1 MGALPDWPHPKGTAV
16 SVIGAGR
23 GGRRSADRRKDDFMV
38 RRELTAADL
47 DDDLLLELVRTRD
60 PLGVLSIYVDAQ
72 NPRAGAIEVKNR
84 LADLER
90 RLASNGSV
98 ELADAVPRLIRR
110 ITPILER
117 LVEPGAPGRGRALFA
132 PLGRSEVTTFSTQL
146 RLPNRVVLDSSPFI
160 HPLLE
165 LLERGRPAG
174 VVLVSAHAADLFD
187 WRLGGSQRVASIT
200 AESTTASTP
209 RPRTGAVAENGPH
222 ARQITPLRDRKHDA
236 ARSRLLAT
244 VAVEID
250 RVAEERGWERILI
263 SGGERLT
270 TPLVAE
276 LPARLQDITIR
287 EPRQLDELDPAKLA
301 AVVGDRLSED
311 QDARNLRLGRK
322 VRDAAL
328 GAGRGA
334 LGLSEVASALNEARA
349 GHVVYDPDVRYSG
362 AVAADGSLIAWSEGT
377 STAVAE
383 PRLTERIVERAL
395 DTGARLTPVEGA
407 ASNLLRHAGGIAAV
421 LRW

>member
-1 MGALPDWPHPKGTAV
+1 
-16 SVIGAGR
+16 
-23 GGRRSADRRKDDFMV
+23 MV
-38 RRELTAADL
+38 QRELTAADL
-47 DDDLLLELVRTRD
+47 DDDLLLELVRARD
-60 PLGVLSIYVDAQ
+60 PLGVLSIYVDAHS
-72 NPRAGAIEVKNR
+72 PRAGAIEVKNR

-90 RLASNGSV
+90 RLAFNGSV

-110 ITPILER
+110 ITPALER
-117 LVEPGAPGRGRALFA
+117 LVDAGATGRGRALFA
-132 PLGRSEVTTFSTQL
+132 ALGRSEVTMFSTQL

-174 VVLVSAHAADLFD
+174 VVLLSAHAADLLD
-187 WRLGGSQRVASIT
+187 WRLGESHRVARIT
-200 AESTTASTP
+200 TESTTAPTP
-209 RPRTGAVAENGPH
+209 RPRTGALAENGPN

-236 ARSRLLAT
+236 ARSRLLVT

-250 RVAEERGWERILI
+250 RLAEERGWERILV
-263 SGGERLT
+263 SGSERLT
-270 TPLVAE
+270 TPLVTE
-276 LPARLQDITIR
+276 LPDRLREITIR

-301 AVVGDRLSED
+301 TVVGDRLTED
-311 QDARNLRLGRK
+311 QDARHLRLGRK
-322 VRDAAL
+322 MRDVAL
-328 GAGRGA
+328 GAGLGA

-349 GHVVYDPDVRYSG
+349 GHVVYDPDVRYTG
-362 AVAADGSLIAWSEGT
+362 GVAADGSLVGWSEGA

-395 DTGARLTPVEGA
+395 DTGARLTPIEGA
-407 ASNLLRHAGGIAAV
+407 ASDVLRDAGGIAAL

>member
-1 MGALPDWPHPKGTAV
+1 MRCPIGCAVKG
-16 SVIGAGR
+16 R
-23 GGRRSADRRKDDFMV
+23 QPADRSRPWRPAQPPTEEGRIV
-38 RRELTAADL
+38 IQRELTAADL

-60 PLGVLSIYVDAQ
+60 PLGVLSIYMDAHS
-72 NPRAGAIEVKNR
+72 PRAGAIEVKNR

-98 ELADAVPRLIRR
+98 ELADAVSRLSRR
-110 ITPILER
+110 ITPTLER
-117 LVEPGAPGRGRALFA
+117 LVEPGATGRGRALFA
-132 PLGRSEVTTFSTQL
+132 PLGRSEVMTFSTQL
-146 RLPNRVVLDSSPFI
+146 RLPSRVVLDSSPFI

-174 VVLVSAHAADLFD
+174 VVLLSAHAADLFD
-187 WRLGGSQRVASIT
+187 WRLGESHRVARIT
-200 AESTTASTP
+200 AESTTAPTP
-209 RPRTGAVAENGPH
+209 RARTGAVAENGPR

-236 ARSRLLAT
+236 ARARLLAT

-250 RVAEERGWERILI
+250 RLAEERGWERILV
-263 SGGERLT
+263 SGSERLT

-276 LPARLQDITIR
+276 LPDRLQDVTIR
-287 EPRQLDELDPAKLA
+287 EPRQLDELDPAKLS

-311 QDARNLRLGRK
+311 QDARALRLGLQ

-334 LGLSEVASALNEARA
+334 LGLSEVTAALNEARA
-349 GHVVYDPDVRYSG
+349 GHVLYDPDIRYTG
-362 AVAADGSLIAWSEGT
+362 AIAADGSLFGWSEGA
-377 STAVAE
+377 STVVAE

-395 DTGARLTPVEGA
+395 DTGARLTPVGGA
-407 ASNLLRHAGGIAAV
+407 ASDVLRDAGGIAAL

>member
-1 MGALPDWPHPKGTAV
+1 
-16 SVIGAGR
+16 
-23 GGRRSADRRKDDFMV
+23 MV
-38 RRELTAADL
+38 ERELTAADL
-47 DDDLLLELVRTRD
+47 DDDLLLQVVRTRD
-60 PLGVLSIYVDAQ
+60 PLGVLSIYMDAQ
-72 NPRAGAIEVKNR
+72 SPRAGAIEVKNR

-90 RLASNGSV
+90 RLASNGSAEV
-98 ELADAVPRLIRR
+98 ADAVPRLIRR
-110 ITPILER
+110 ITPALER
-117 LVEPGAPGRGRALFA
+117 LVDAGAPGRGRALFA

-174 VVLVSAHAADLFD
+174 VVLLSAQAADLLD
-187 WRLGGSQRVASIT
+187 WRLGESHRVARIT
-200 AESTTASTP
+200 AESTAAPTP
-209 RPRTGAVAENGPH
+209 RQRTGAVAESGPN

-236 ARSRLLAT
+236 VHSRLLAT

-250 RVAEERGWERILI
+250 RLAEEHGWERILV
-263 SGGERLT
+263 SGSERLMT
-270 TPLVAE
+270 SLVAE
-276 LPARLQDITIR
+276 LPDSVQGITIR

-301 AVVGDRLSED
+301 TVIGERLTED
-311 QDARNLRLGRK
+311 QDARHSRLGRK
-322 VRDAAL
+322 LRDAAL

-334 LGLSEVASALNEARA
+334 LGLSEVAAALNEARA
-349 GHVVYDPDVRYSG
+349 EHVVYDPDVRYTG
-362 AVAADGSLIAWSEGT
+362 GVAADGSLLGWSEGA

-395 DTGARLTPVEGA
+395 DTGARLTPIEGA
-407 ASNLLRHAGGIAAV
+407 ASDVLRDAGGIAAL